1 MRSKYRN
8 KKTYVDGIAFDSK
21 KEAAR
26 YQELKLLKKAGEIEG
41 LALQQRFEILPKH
54 GRNRAVFY
62 VADFVYVKDGKM
74 VVEDCKG
81 FRTDV
86 YKLKKKMFE
95 YKYDIEILET

>member
-8 KKTYVDGIAFDSK
+8 KKTYVGEIAFDSK

-26 YQELKLLKKAGEIEG
+26 YQELKLLEKAGEIDG

-62 VADFVYVKDGKM
+62 VADFVYVKDGEM